1 MNIDGI
7 DGAAVATSVRPRL
20 GNPRGLERIDCECQS
35 SAIWCQKDARQ
46 AACRAGP
53 TPRRAVAAPIESER
67 RLGPHGRGCELLRP
81 APPFWF
87 DLSMTSLPESRFDTR
102 SLPSRIGLDMWQEQ
116 ISVLFDARVQKA
128 DQDGFFASVHAW
140 LIDDVGIGHV
150 RGSAQQFSRSRHKI
164 ARDGMD
170 GYVLQFYSRG
180 ESMSRDD
187 YSVARPADLY
197 LIDMAQPLATV
208 TTEHAQLSIA
218 VPRRLLSPLLKNPD
232 DCHELVLPAR
242 LPLVCLLRDTCAS
255 LAQNLGNMSTGTAR
269 LALPSILQ
277 LAAAVVNAEVDEEKE
292 VAVRTALADAVRRHI
307 ETHLLEP
314 HLSAETVMRAFGMS
328 RRTLY
333 RLFEAAG
340 GFKAYLQRQ
349 RLRRAWDALRAAG
362 LRHLSIAE
370 IAELHG
376 FANPESF
383 TRSFRSLF
391 DLTPREARHL
401 PEREILRHRR
411 AKSATDWPQWLR
423 QIGR

>member
-1 MNIDGI
+1 
-7 DGAAVATSVRPRL
+7 
-20 GNPRGLERIDCECQS
+20 LEP
-35 SAIWCQKDARQ
+35 ALLHHA
-46 AACRAGP
+46 
-53 TPRRAVAAPIESER
+53 R
-67 RLGPHGRGCELLRP
+67 RLFFYQFMIH
-81 APPFWF
+81 
-87 DLSMTSLPESRFDTR
+87 LPESRFDTR
-102 SLPSRIGLDMWQEQ
+102 DLPSRIGLDMWRDQ

-128 DQDGFFASVHAW
+128 DQDRFFASVHAW
-140 LIDDVGIGHV
+140 LVDDVGIGHV

-187 YSVARPADLY
+187 NSVARPADLY
-197 LIDMAQPLATV
+197 LIDMARPLATI

-218 VPRRLLSPLLKNPD
+218 VPRRLLAPLLKTPD

-242 LPLVCLLRDTCAS
+242 LPLVSLLRDTCAS
-255 LAQNLGNMSTGTAR
+255 FAQNLTQMSTGTAR

-277 LAAAVVNAEVDEEKE
+277 LAAAAVNAEIDEEKE
-292 VAVRTALADAVRRHI
+292 AAVRMALADTVRRHV

-314 HLSAETVMRAFGMS
+314 DLSAETVMKAFGLS

-333 RLFEAAG
+333 RLFEGAG
-340 GFKAYLQRQ
+340 GFKAYVQRQ
-349 RLRRAWDALRAAG
+349 RLRRAWHALRAPEAS
-362 LRHLSIAE
+362 HLSIAA
-370 IAELHG
+370 IADMHG

-383 TRSFRSLF
+383 TRSFRTLF

-401 PEREILRHRR
+401 PEREVVRHRR
-411 AKSATDWPQWLR
+411 AKGPTDWTQWLA